1 VPGTEQAAPTARL
14 LNRAG
19 DKMQDLTVAPAT
31 AGGTH
36 QLEVGLNSMPP
47 GEYLVELTLPGATDA
62 TSSLIAF
69 RVGS

>member
-1 VPGTEQAAPTARL
+1 
-14 LNRAG
+14 
-19 DKMQDLTVAPAT
+19 MQDLTVAPAT